1 MSVEESLLVHPKKE
15 TCQGTRTRT
24 GETRTVKGGWTSWE
38 EQECLVWAGIA
49 QKQGS
54 RVEEVR
60 AEQQSSIGG
69 GTV

>member
-1 MSVEESLLVHPKKE
+1 MSTLRRKNVREPGPGQWRPGLSKAG
-15 TCQGTRTRT
+15 C
-24 GETRTVKGGWTSWE
+24 TSWE
-38 EQECLVWAGIA
+38 EQECLVWADIA

-60 AEQQSSIGG
+60 AEQQSRMGG